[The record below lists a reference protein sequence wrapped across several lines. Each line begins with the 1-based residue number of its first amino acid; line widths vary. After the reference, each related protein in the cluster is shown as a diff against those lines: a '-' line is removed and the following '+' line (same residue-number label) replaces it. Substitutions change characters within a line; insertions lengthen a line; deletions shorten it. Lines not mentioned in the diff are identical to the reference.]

1 MFTLSHINK
10 RTLCVF
16 IFLFLF
22 SHIQGAVAQNVKLNI
37 SYELAEQ
44 LPMSDFDLYLFSTVT
59 GSESREKVIVKNPI
73 SERITSYKTGE
84 IVSILEDQNVRVV
97 KIFPCMTV
105 LEQGGLYFKLYC
117 KSKIVDNGY
126 FKASSLAGYKI
137 ADPRH
142 LFSSNAFNES
152 FDTHIIKACNKY
164 GVDHYLVKAV
174 IRAESNFDP
183 LAVSPKNAQGLMQI
197 TPPTAEDYEVK
208 DIFNPGSNIEG
219 GVRILKDLI
228 DYFNGNIEL
237 ALAGYNAGK
246 FAVIKY
252 DNQIPPYPETQQYVA
267 RVLSFYSDIK
277 SEKVN

>member
-1 MFTLSHINK
+1 MFTLIQINK
-10 RTLCVF
+10 RALCVF

-22 SHIQGAVAQNVKLNI
+22 SYIQGAVAQNVKLNI
-37 SYELAEQ
+37 SYGLAEQ

-59 GSESREKVIVKNPI
+59 GNESREKVIVKNPI
-73 SERITSYKTGE
+73 SERVTSYRTGE

-105 LEQGGLYFKLYC
+105 LEQGGRYFKLYC
-117 KSKIVDNGY
+117 KSKIVDNSY
-126 FKASSLAGYKI
+126 FAASSLYGYKI
-137 ADPRH
+137 ADTKH
-142 LFSSNAFNES
+142 LFTSNAFDKS
-152 FDTHIIKACNKY
+152 YDTHIVKACNKY
-164 GVDHYLVKAV
+164 GVDPYLVKAV

-183 LAVSPKNAQGLMQI
+183 HAVSPKNALGLMQI
-197 TPPTAEDYEVK
+197 TPPTAEDYEVN
-208 DIFNPGSNIEG
+208 DIFDPSSNIEG
-219 GVRILKDLI
+219 GVRILRDLI
-228 DYFNGNIEL
+228 NYFDGNVEL

-246 FAVIKY
+246 NAVIKY